1 MLNFALIGIYIVFI
15 FLISKLFKNF
25 YPNNQELLRKIIH
38 IGMGPLV
45 PIAKF
50 LEIEQSAAQYF
61 VGGVSILI
69 IINYIYKLFPIIE
82 DIDRKSFGTFF
93 YCFSLLILISLFWE
107 QDPLALTSGFF
118 IMTFG
123 DGLAGLVGKN
133 FKSKSWIIF
142 NQKKSII
149 GTTTMFLISFLVLS
163 ILGYK
168 NNIDFNYSYFGI
180 ALLATLLEQI
190 SIMGIDNFSVP
201 IITST
206 IFHVLITH

>member
-15 FLISKLFKNF
+15 FLISKLLKNF

-38 IGMGPLV
+38 IGMGPLI
-45 PIAKF
+45 PLAKF

-61 VGGVSILI
+61 AGGISILI
-69 IINYIYKLFPIIE
+69 LINYIYKLFPIIE
-82 DIDRKSFGTFF
+82 DIDRQSFGTFF

-107 QDPLALTSGFF
+107 QDPLSLTAGFF

-123 DGLAGLVGKN
+123 DGLAGLIGKN
-133 FKSKSWIIF
+133 FKSKSWKIF

-149 GTTTMFLISFLVLS
+149 GTTTMFLISFLVVS

-168 NNIDFNYSYFGI
+168 NNLDFNYYYFWI
-180 ALLATLLEQI
+180 ALLATVLEQI
-190 SIMGIDNFSVP
+190 SIIGIDNFSVP
-201 IITST
+201 IVTST
-206 IFHVLITH
+206 VFHLLITN

>member
-38 IGMGPLV
+38 IGMGPLI
-45 PIAKF
+45 PLAKV

-61 VGGVSILI
+61 AGGMSILI
-69 IINYIYKLFPIIE
+69 VINYIYKLFPIIE
-82 DIDRKSFGTFF
+82 DVDRKSFGTFF

-107 QDPLALTSGFF
+107 KDPLALTAGFF

-123 DGLAGLVGKN
+123 DGLAGLIGKN
-133 FKSKSWIIF
+133 FKSKSWTIF

-149 GTTTMFLISFLVLS
+149 GTTTMFLISLLVVS
-163 ILGYK
+163 TLGYK
-168 NNIDFNYSYFGI
+168 NNVDFNYYYFGI

-190 SIMGIDNFSVP
+190 SIIGIDNISVP

-206 IFHVLITH
+206 IFHVLITN

>member
-38 IGMGPLV
+38 IGMGPLI
-45 PIAKF
+45 PLAKF
-50 LEIEQSAAQYF
+50 LEIEQSTAQYF
-61 VGGVSILI
+61 AGGISILI
-69 IINYIYKLFPIIE
+69 IINYVYKLFPIIE

-107 QDPLALTSGFF
+107 QDPLSLTAGFF

-123 DGLAGLVGKN
+123 DGLAGLIGKN
-133 FKSKSWIIF
+133 FKSKSWTVL

-149 GTTTMFLISFLVLS
+149 GTTTMFLISLLVLS

-168 NNIDFNYSYFGI
+168 NNIDFNYYYFWI
-180 ALLATLLEQI
+180 ALLATVLEQI
-190 SIMGIDNFSVP
+190 SIIGIDNFSVP
-201 IITST
+201 IVTST
-206 IFHVLITH
+206 VFHLLITN

>member
-15 FLISKLFKNF
+15 FLISKLLKNF

-38 IGMGPLV
+38 IGMGPLI
-45 PIAKF
+45 PLAKF

-61 VGGVSILI
+61 AGGISILI
-69 IINYIYKLFPIIE
+69 LINYVSKLFPIIE
-82 DIDRKSFGTFF
+82 DIDRQSFGTFF

-107 QDPLALTSGFF
+107 QDPLSLTAGFF

-123 DGLAGLVGKN
+123 DGLAGLIGKN
-133 FKSKSWIIF
+133 FKSKSWKIF

-149 GTTTMFLISFLVLS
+149 GTTTMFLISFLVVS

-168 NNIDFNYSYFGI
+168 NNLDFNYYYFWI
-180 ALLATLLEQI
+180 ALLATVLEQI
-190 SIMGIDNFSVP
+190 SIIGIDNFSVP
-201 IITST
+201 IVTST
-206 IFHVLITH
+206 VFHLLITN